1 LDSKSIAIRVYT
13 VQSEVC
19 DGEGK
24 VIYRFFTLTFL
35 SMGLIGCG
43 EDGISTCVSEPPG
56 SLITN
61 VEVVDG
67 SGSAAISAD
76 VRINNGLISDI
87 GDLTP
92 CNGETVVDGGGHTLA
107 PGFIDTH
114 SHADGL
120 IFEHPDALSAVSQGI
135 TTVIVG
141 QDGDSPYPLADFYS
155 RLESRPASVN
165 VASYAGHNT
174 IRELVLGED
183 FRRVATADEI
193 GAMSNLLV
201 AELESGA
208 LGLATG
214 LEYDPGIH
222 SDADEVLA
230 LAKVTAT
237 AGGRY
242 ISHIRSEDRWLED
255 AVDEIIMIG
264 RETGMPVQISH
275 IKLAMKRLWGKT
287 DDILEKLDVARA
299 QGVKITADIYPYEYW
314 QSTMM
319 VMLPDR
325 DYTDRD
331 AIAEVLDQLA
341 PPEGMWMTRFDPQ
354 PEYVGKTLI
363 EIAALRE
370 TDPVS
375 AFSQLAEEADL
386 MQRKTGKR
394 AEAIIGTS
402 MTEADIGTL
411 MSWSETNICTDGG
424 LADLHP
430 RGIGSFP
437 RVLGRYVREQKLMTL
452 ETAVHKM
459 SGLAAEHMG
468 FTDRGLIRQGAVA
481 DLVLFDPDTVIDRA
495 TPEDPDLQSE
505 GITAVWVAG
514 ELVFENGAT
523 TDARPGKVIR
533 RLTSP

>member
-1 LDSKSIAIRVYT
+1 MPMSALAQSIQNR
-13 VQSEVC
+13 E
-19 DGEGK
+19 GEGN
-24 VIYRFFTLTFL
+24 VIYRLLAVVISST
-35 SMGLIGCG
+35 GLIGCG
-43 EDGISTCVSEPPG
+43 ESGSPACANEPPG
-56 SLITN
+56 FLITN
-61 VEVVDG
+61 VEVIDG
-67 SGSAAISAD
+67 SGSAAFSAS
-76 VRINNGLISDI
+76 VRITDGLIADI
-87 GDLTP
+87 GDLAP
-92 CNGETVVDGGGHTLA
+92 CDRETVVDGGGHTLG

-114 SHADGL
+114 SHADTL

-135 TTVIVG
+135 TTVVVG
-141 QDGDSPYPLADFYS
+141 QDGDSPYPLAEFYS
-155 RLESRPASVN
+155 HLENAPATVN
-165 VASYAGHNT
+165 VASYTGHNT

-183 FRRVATADEI
+183 FRRAATADEI
-193 GAMSNLLV
+193 EEMQKLLV
-201 AELESGA
+201 SELASGS

-214 LEYDPGIH
+214 LEYDPGIY
-222 SDADEVLA
+222 SVADEVLA
-230 LAKVTAT
+230 LASVAAA

-242 ISHIRSEDRWLED
+242 ISHIRSEDRWFES
-255 AVDEIIMIG
+255 AIDEIILIG

-275 IKLAMKRLWGKT
+275 IKLAMKRLWGRADET
-287 DDILEKLDVARA
+287 LEKLDAARSE
-299 QGVKITADIYPYEYW
+299 GVQITADIYPYEYW

-319 VMLPDR
+319 VMLPER

-354 PEYVGKTLI
+354 PEYVGKSLT

-370 TDPVS
+370 TDTVS

-386 MQRKTGKR
+386 MRQRTGER

-402 MTEADIGTL
+402 MTEADIGKL

-452 ETAVHKM
+452 EAAVHKM
-459 SGLAAEHMG
+459 SGLSAAHMG
-468 FTDRGLIRQGAVA
+468 FTDRGLIRRGAVA

-495 TPEDPDLQSE
+495 TPDDSSRLSE
-505 GITAVWVAG
+505 GITSVWVAG
-514 ELVFENGAT
+514 ELVFKDGST
-523 TDARPGKVIR
+523 TDARPGKIVR
-533 RLTSP
+533 RKPSA

>member
-1 LDSKSIAIRVYT
+1 MISRIL
-13 VQSEVC
+13 
-19 DGEGK
+19 
-24 VIYRFFTLTFL
+24 TLTLL
-35 SMGLIGCG
+35 SMVLISCG
-43 EDGISTCVSEPPG
+43 KDRTQACAEEPPG
-56 SLITN
+56 TLISN

-67 SGSAAISAD
+67 SGSPAVSAN
-76 VRINNGLISDI
+76 VRIKDGLISEV

-92 CNGETVVDGGGHTLA
+92 CSGEIVVDGGGHTLA

-114 SHADGL
+114 SHADSL

-141 QDGDSPYPLADFYS
+141 QDGDSVYPLADFYS
-155 RLESRPASVN
+155 RLERTPATVN

-174 IRELVLGED
+174 IREMVLDED
-183 FRRVATADEI
+183 FRRAASADEI
-193 GAMSNLLV
+193 GVMSELL
-201 AELESGA
+201 AGELDSGA

-214 LEYDPGIH
+214 LEYDPGIY
-222 SDADEVLA
+222 SSTDEVLA
-230 LAKVTAT
+230 LAKVVAA

-242 ISHIRSEDRWLED
+242 ISHIRSEDRWFED
-255 AVDEIIMIG
+255 AVDEIILIG

-275 IKLAMKRLWGKT
+275 FKLAMKRLWGSA
-287 DDILEKLDVARA
+287 DDTLEKLDSARA
-299 QGVKITADIYPYEYW
+299 EGVQITADIYPYEYW

-319 VMLPDR
+319 VMLPER
-325 DYTDRD
+325 DYTDRE

-354 PEYVGKTLI
+354 PEYVGKTLT

-370 TDPVS
+370 TDTVS
-375 AFSQLAEEADL
+375 AFSQLAQEADL
-386 MQRKTGKR
+386 MQQETGER

-411 MSWSETNICTDGG
+411 MSWPETNICTDGG
-424 LADLHP
+424 LTDLHP

-437 RVLGRYVREQKLMTL
+437 RVLGRYVREQQLMTL

-459 SGLAAEHMG
+459 SGLSAEHMG
-468 FTDRGLIRQGAVA
+468 FTDRGLIRPGAAA

-495 TPEDPDLQSE
+495 TPENPDMLSE
-505 GITAVWVAG
+505 GIVAVWVAG
-514 ELVFENGAT
+514 ELVFKDGAT
-523 TDARPGKVIR
+523 TEVRPGKVIR
-533 RLTSP
+533 RLAR

>member
-1 LDSKSIAIRVYT
+1 
-13 VQSEVC
+13 
-19 DGEGK
+19 
-24 VIYRFFTLTFL
+24 
-35 SMGLIGCG
+35 MGLVSCG
-43 EDGISTCVSEPPG
+43 EDTIPACANEAPG
-56 SLITN
+56 SLFTN
-61 VEVVDG
+61 VEVIDG

-76 VRINNGLISDI
+76 VRINDGLISDI

-92 CNGETVVDGGGHTLA
+92 CNGEIVVDGGGHTLA

-120 IFEHPDALSAVSQGI
+120 IFEHLDALSAVSQGI

-141 QDGDSPYPLADFYS
+141 QDGDSPYPLVDFYS
-155 RLESRPASVN
+155 RLEGRPAAVN

-174 IRELVLGED
+174 IRERVLGDD

-193 GAMSNLLV
+193 GAMSKLLV

-214 LEYDPGIH
+214 LEYDPGVY

-230 LAKVTAT
+230 MAKVTAT

-255 AVDEIIMIG
+255 AIDEIIVIG

-275 IKLAMKRLWGKT
+275 IKLAMKRLWGRA
-287 DDILEKLDVARA
+287 DDILAKLDVARA
-299 QGVKITADIYPYEYW
+299 EGVQITADVYPYEYW

-319 VMLPDR
+319 VMLPER

-331 AIAEVLDQLA
+331 AITEVLDQLA

-354 PEYVGKTLI
+354 PEYVGKTLT
-363 EIAALRE
+363 EIAALRK
-370 TDPVS
+370 TDTVS

-386 MQRKTGKR
+386 MQQETGER

-402 MTEADIGTL
+402 MTEADIGRL
-411 MSWSETNICTDGG
+411 MSWPETNICTDGG

-452 ETAVHKM
+452 ETAVRKM

-468 FTDRGLIRQGAVA
+468 FTDRGLIRQGAAA

-495 TPEDPDLQSE
+495 TPENPDMLSE
-505 GITAVWVAG
+505 GIMAVWVAG
-514 ELVFENGAT
+514 KLVFEDGAT

-533 RLTSP
+533 RFTRG